1 MTETVTFIGLG
12 TMGQPMVR
20 NLARSVP
27 TAVYDANPEAI
38 EAAARNDGVTALA
51 SLIDGAGA
59 DVVILMLPNSR
70 IVERVLGDPGDPE
83 GFAARLRP
91 GTLVVDMGSS
101 APQATRELAQR
112 LREREV
118 AMVDAPVSGGPRKAA
133 TAELTIMAGGP
144 VEDYERALPLLR
156 AMGTSVTHVGPAGSA
171 HALKALNNL
180 LSAIGLVGAL
190 EVLTAGARFGLDP
203 RTMLDVINRSTGR
216 NQSTEV
222 KIGPEVLD
230 GRFQVGFSLPLTV
243 KDITTALDLSTSL
256 GLSPEVSQACVRFC
270 QAALADLG
278 EEKNPD
284 QSEMARYLAKV
295 TGVDLTPVTA
305 PPPDGAGQA
314 SVTTAAR

>member
-1 MTETVTFIGLG
+1 MTDTVTFIGLG

-27 TAVYDANPEAI
+27 VAAHDADPAAI
-38 EAAARNDGVTALA
+38 DTAARNERVTAVP
-51 SLIDGAGA
+51 SLLDGAGA
-59 DVVILMLPNSR
+59 DIVILMLPNSTV
-70 IVERVLGDPGDPE
+70 VERVLGDPDDP
-83 GFAARLRP
+83 GSFAGRLWP

-101 APQATRELAQR
+101 APRATQELAER
-112 LREREV
+112 LGERGI
-118 AMVDAPVSGGPRKAA
+118 AMMDAPVSGGPRKAA
-133 TAELTIMAGGP
+133 TAELTIMAGGAA
-144 VEDYERALPLLR
+144 EDYERALPLLR

-190 EVLTAGARFGLDP
+190 EVLTTGTKFGLDP
-203 RTMLDVINRSTGR
+203 RTMLEVINSSTGR

-256 GLSPEVSQACVRFC
+256 GLAPEVSRACVRFC

-278 EEKNPD
+278 EENPD
-284 QSEMARYLAKV
+284 QSEIARYLAKV
-295 TGVDLTPVTA
+295 TGVDL
-305 PPPDGAGQA
+305 
-314 SVTTAAR
+314 STTVIPS

>member
-1 MTETVTFIGLG
+1 MTDTVSFIGLG

-27 TAVYDANPEAI
+27 VAVYDANADAI
-38 EAAARNDGVTALA
+38 TAAARNDRVTALGQLA
-51 SLIDGAGA
+51 DAADA
-59 DVVILMLPNSR
+59 DVVILMLPNSTV
-70 IVERVLGDPGDPE
+70 VERVLGDPGDPSSLA
-83 GFAARLRP
+83 GRLRA
-91 GTLVVDMGSS
+91 GALVVDMGSS
-101 APQATRELAQR
+101 APPATQELAER
-112 LREREV
+112 LRKRQV
-118 AMVDAPVSGGPRKAA
+118 GMVDAPVSGGPRKAG
-133 TAELTIMAGGP
+133 TAELTIMAGGSAD
-144 VEDYERALPLLR
+144 DYERALPLLR
-156 AMGTSVTHVGPAGSA
+156 AMGTSVTHVGAAGSA

-190 EVLTAGARFGLDP
+190 EVLTAGTKFGLDP

-270 QAALADLG
+270 QAALAGLG
-278 EEKNPD
+278 GDNPD
-284 QSEMARYLAKV
+284 QSEIARYLAKT
-295 TGVDLTPVTA
+295 TGVDLT
-305 PPPDGAGQA
+305 
-314 SVTTAAR
+314 R